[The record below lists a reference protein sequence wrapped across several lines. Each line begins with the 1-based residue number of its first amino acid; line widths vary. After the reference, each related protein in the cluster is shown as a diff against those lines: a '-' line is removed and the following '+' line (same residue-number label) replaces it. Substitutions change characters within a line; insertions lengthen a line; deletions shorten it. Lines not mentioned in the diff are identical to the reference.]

1 MKTKRVQIII
11 AGIGG
16 QGILFFS
23 KIFSNLGLKLGL
35 NVMGSETYGMSQR
48 GGSVM
53 THLKLGDFQGPLVR
67 TGAADFL
74 YSLQGDE
81 TYRALKFLREGGV
94 CFVNLP
100 SLEKFETKVLDYLRK
115 KKIKVLAFDASQEA
129 LKHGSILSTNIALL
143 GYSVGT
149 GFIPFDYIEIK
160 NVLEALSR
168 GRNIKTNLS
177 VFQAGY
183 SQGKAV
189 AGEKK

>member
-1 MKTKRVQIII
+1 MRVQIIMV
-11 AGIGG
+11 GIGG

-23 KIFSNLGLKLGL
+23 KILSNLGLKLGL

-53 THLKLGDFQGPLVR
+53 THLKLGDFQSPLVR

-100 SLEKFETKVLDYLRK
+100 SSEKFDKKVLDYLK
-115 KKIKVLAFDASQEA
+115 KKKTRVLVFDASREA

-149 GFIPFDYIEIK
+149 GLIPFDHKEIK

-183 SQGKAV
+183 YAGKV
-189 AGEKK
+189 MAGEK

>member
-1 MKTKRVQIII
+1 MRVQIVMV
-11 AGIGG
+11 GIGG

-35 NVMGSETYGMSQR
+35 NVMGSETHGMSQR

-53 THLKLGDFQGPLVR
+53 AHLKLGDFQSPLVR

-115 KKIKVLAFDASQEA
+115 KKITVLAFDASQEA
-129 LKHGSILSTNIALL
+129 LKYGSILSANIALL

-149 GFIPFDYIEIK
+149 GLVPFGHAEII
-160 NVLEALSR
+160 NVLESLTG
-168 GRNIKTNLS
+168 GRNIDTNLS

-183 SQGKAV
+183 SSGKVMA
-189 AGEKK
+189 ASEEF

>member
-1 MKTKRVQIII
+1 MKTKRVQIIV
-11 AGIGG
+11 AGTGG

-35 NVMGSETYGMSQR
+35 NVMGSETHGMSQR

-53 THLKLGDFQGPLVR
+53 THLKLGDFQSPLVR

-81 TYRALKFLREGGV
+81 TYRSLKFLKEGGI

-100 SLEKFETKVLDYLRK
+100 SLEKFDTKVLDYLK
-115 KKIKVLAFDASQEA
+115 KKKTRVLAFDASQEA
-129 LKHGSILSTNIALL
+129 LKYGSILSANIALL

-149 GFIPFDYIEIK
+149 GLVPFGHAEIL
-160 NVLEALSR
+160 NVLESLT
-168 GRNIKTNLS
+168 GVRNIKTNLG

-183 SQGKAV
+183 SLGKV
-189 AGEKK
+189 MAGEK

>member
-53 THLKLGDFQGPLVR
+53 THLKLGDFQSPLVR

-81 TYRALKFLREGGV
+81 TYRALKFLKEGGV

-100 SLEKFETKVLDYLRK
+100 
-115 KKIKVLAFDASQEA
+115 
-129 LKHGSILSTNIALL
+129 
-143 GYSVGT
+143 
-149 GFIPFDYIEIK
+149 
-160 NVLEALSR
+160 
-168 GRNIKTNLS
+168 
-177 VFQAGY
+177 
-183 SQGKAV
+183 
-189 AGEKK
+189 

>member
-1 MKTKRVQIII
+1 M

-35 NVMGSETYGMSQR
+35 NVKGSETHGMSQR

-53 THLKLGDFQGPLVR
+53 AHLKLGDFQSPLVR

-115 KKIKVLAFDASQEA
+115 KKITVLAFDASQEA
-129 LKHGSILSTNIALL
+129 LKYGSILSANIALL

-149 GFIPFDYIEIK
+149 GLVPFDHNKIK
-160 NVLEALSR
+160 SVLESLSR
-168 GRNIKTNLS
+168 GRNIETNLR

-183 SQGKAV
+183 SKGKMMV
-189 AGEKK
+189 GEK

>member
-1 MKTKRVQIII
+1 MRVQIIM

-35 NVMGSETYGMSQR
+35 NVMGSETHGMSQR

-53 THLKLGDFQGPLVR
+53 AHLKLGDFQSPLVR

-74 YSLQGDE
+74 YSLQRDE

-115 KKIKVLAFDASQEA
+115 KKTRVLVFDASREA
-129 LKHGSILSTNIALL
+129 LKYGSILSTNIALL

-149 GFIPFDYIEIK
+149 GLVPFDHTKIK
-160 NVLEALSR
+160 SVLEDLSR
-168 GRNIKTNLS
+168 GRNIETNLS

-183 SQGKAV
+183 AAGKV
-189 AGEKK
+189 MAGEK

>member
-1 MKTKRVQIII
+1 MRVQIIV

-35 NVMGSETYGMSQR
+35 NVMGSETHGMSQR

-53 THLKLGDFQGPLVR
+53 THLKLGDFQSPLVR

-74 YSLQGDE
+74 YSLQENE
-81 TYRALKFLREGGV
+81 TYRSLKFLKEGGI

-100 SLEKFETKVLDYLRK
+100 SLEKFDTKVLDYLK
-115 KKIKVLAFDASQEA
+115 KKKTRVLAFDASQEA

-143 GYSVGT
+143 GYSVGA
-149 GFIPFDYIEIK
+149 GLVPFGHAEII
-160 NVLEALSR
+160 NVLESLT
-168 GRNIKTNLS
+168 GVRNIKTNLG
-177 VFQAGY
+177 VFQSGY
-183 SQGKAV
+183 SLGKMA
-189 AGEKK
+189 AGEK

>member
-1 MKTKRVQIII
+1 MKTKRVQIIMV
-11 AGIGG
+11 GIGG

-53 THLKLGDFQGPLVR
+53 THLKLGDFQSPLVR

-81 TYRALKFLREGGV
+81 TYRALKFLKEGGI

-100 SLEKFETKVLDYLRK
+100 SLEKFDTKVLDYLK
-115 KKIKVLAFDASQEA
+115 KKKTRVLAFDASQEA
-129 LKHGSILSTNIALL
+129 LKHGSILSANIALL

-149 GFIPFDYIEIK
+149 GLVPFGNAEII
-160 NVLEALSR
+160 NVLESLTG
-168 GRNIKTNLS
+168 GRNIDTNLS
-177 VFQAGY
+177 VFQSGY
-183 SQGKAV
+183 SHGKV
-189 AGEKK
+189 KAGKK

>member
-48 GGSVM
+48 GGSVI
-53 THLKLGDFQGPLVR
+53 THLKLGDFQSPLIR
-67 TGAADFL
+67 TGGADFL

-81 TYRALKFLREGGV
+81 TYRVLKFLREGGV

-100 SLEKFETKVLDYLRK
+100 SLEKFETKVLDYLK
-115 KKIKVLAFDASQEA
+115 KKKTSVLTFDASQEA

-149 GFIPFDYIEIK
+149 GLLPFNHTEIK
-160 NVLEALSR
+160 SVLEALSR

-183 SQGKAV
+183 SLGKMV
-189 AGEKK
+189 AGKK

>member
-1 MKTKRVQIII
+1 MRVQIILV
-11 AGIGG
+11 GIGG

-53 THLKLGDFQGPLVR
+53 THLKLGDFQSPLVR

-100 SLEKFETKVLDYLRK
+100 SLEKFETKVLDYLK
-115 KKIKVLAFDASQEA
+115 KKKTRVLAFDASQEA
-129 LKHGSILSTNIALL
+129 LKHGSILSANIALL

-149 GFIPFDYIEIK
+149 GLVPFDHNKIK
-160 NVLEALSR
+160 SVLESLSR
-168 GRNIKTNLS
+168 GRNIETNLR

-183 SQGKAV
+183 SKGKMMV
-189 AGEKK
+189 GEK

>member
-1 MKTKRVQIII
+1 MRVQIIMV
-11 AGIGG
+11 GIGG

-53 THLKLGDFQGPLVR
+53 THLKLGDFQSPLVR

-100 SLEKFETKVLDYLRK
+100 SSEKFDKKVLDYLK
-115 KKIKVLAFDASQEA
+115 KKKTRVLVFDASREA

-149 GFIPFDYIEIK
+149 GLIPFDHKEIK

-168 GRNIKTNLS
+168 GRNIETNLS

-183 SQGKAV
+183 SQGKMV
-189 AGEKK
+189 AREK